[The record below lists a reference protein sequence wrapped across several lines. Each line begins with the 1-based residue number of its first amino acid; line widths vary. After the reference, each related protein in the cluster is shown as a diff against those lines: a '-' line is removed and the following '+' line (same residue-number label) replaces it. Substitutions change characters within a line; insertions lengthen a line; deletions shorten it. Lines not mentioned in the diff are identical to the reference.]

1 MPNQNQ
7 KKKSYKGRP
16 LRTPYDIK
24 EGRGIDRL
32 KSRMTEES
40 ISKKTGWEEDYYKY
54 QSKRRKVPPEIARK
68 KGAGKCSAGKIWDW
82 DIQKCVTR
90 KSIKGQRPAFKK
102 GRKQDAKKA
111 QKEKERHAEAFQ
123 REYEPGDLGEG
134 PKRKKR

>member
-1 MPNQNQ
+1 MANQEK

-16 LRTPYDIK
+16 LRKPYDIK

-54 QSKRRKVPPEIARK
+54 QSKRIKVKPSEIRK
-68 KGAGKCSAGKIWDW
+68 KGAKKCKAGQIWDMKL
-82 DIQKCVTR
+82 QKCKPQRSV
-90 KSIKGQRPAFKK
+90 KGPDPRFSPS
-102 GRKQDAKKA
+102 RKQEAIKA
-111 QKEKERHAEAFQ
+111 QKEKERRAEAFR
-123 REYEPGDLGEG
+123 REYKPGGEV